1 MMNQN
6 PEALYQLLG
15 AGGGEGDE
23 EEDFMG
29 PQVMQVDLTQEEAAA
44 VERVSLSLYL
54 ELILSSRHWGS
65 IVRWSC
71 KHICYVTRTK
81 SSLQTFCSRT
91 ARMTCNVLAR

>member
-29 PQVMQVDLTQEEAAA
+29 PQVMQVDLTQ
-44 VERVSLSLYL
+44 
-54 ELILSSRHWGS
+54 
-65 IVRWSC
+65 
-71 KHICYVTRTK
+71 
-81 SSLQTFCSRT
+81 
-91 ARMTCNVLAR
+91 